1 MLHPAIQRRP
11 SLIKGDGLFAVRP
24 IVKGEKVWQLDPRRD
39 IFYTPAQAMAL
50 SDELKALIFQY
61 KDRYVLN
68 YDDTRYMNHS
78 CDPNTWWASDSRLVA
93 RRGISR
99 GEEITY
105 DYATS
110 DCNDDLNMI
119 CNCGSKNC
127 RKIIIG
133 NDWKIKEIQERYKG
147 LFQKNIQDKID
158 SGKTV

>member
-78 CDPNTWWASDSRLVA
+78 CDPNTWWEGDEAMTA
-93 RRGISR
+93 RRDIR
-99 GEEITY
+99 TGEEITY
-105 DYATS
+105 DYGEEYYKDILVAAK
-110 DCNDDLNMI
+110 
-119 CNCGSKNC
+119 GGC
-127 RKIIIG
+127 RCPKHL
-133 NDWKIKEIQERYKG
+133 KKK
-147 LFQKNIQDKID
+147 K
-158 SGKTV
+158 